1 MNGKFFALS
10 GAATV
15 ALGLAATAYFA
26 MAPGNDPFAGCRTTA
41 IAGGAGAIGGEF
53 ELVAHTGETVTHETL
68 YEEPTLMYF
77 GFTYCPDVCPL
88 DTGRNAVAIDILAEQ
103 GLSVTPVFVSVD
115 PERDTPEVL
124 AEFVPYVHPDM
135 IGLTGDQA
143 AMDQAKKAFK
153 VYAAKNGEGEDYLYD
168 HSTFSYLMGPDGSFW
183 EFFRRD
189 LTPEQLADR
198 VACFV
203 NA

>member
-1 MNGKFFALS
+1 GHGDLQPTPFAMRKIRS
-10 GAATV
+10 AH
-15 ALGLAATAYFA
+15 GLA
-26 MAPGNDPFAGCRTTA
+26 PVQPDPRQ
-41 IAGGAGAIGGEF
+41 
-53 ELVAHTGETVTHETL
+53 
-68 YEEPTLMYF
+68 M
-77 GFTYCPDVCPL
+77 
-88 DTGRNAVAIDILAEQ
+88 

-143 AMDQAKKAFK
+143 AVDQAKKAFK